1 MCVCVCVFVC
11 VCVCVSARAWV
22 GVCVRA
28 WVCVLGCVCVGVGVF
43 VRVFYSMKKQKTCS
57 KLETNIKALLPSV
70 MFPTMKTDG
79 ANRLIIRR

>member
-1 MCVCVCVFVC
+1 
-11 VCVCVSARAWV
+11 V
-22 GVCVRA
+22 GVCVG
-28 WVCVLGCVCVGVGVF
+28 VC